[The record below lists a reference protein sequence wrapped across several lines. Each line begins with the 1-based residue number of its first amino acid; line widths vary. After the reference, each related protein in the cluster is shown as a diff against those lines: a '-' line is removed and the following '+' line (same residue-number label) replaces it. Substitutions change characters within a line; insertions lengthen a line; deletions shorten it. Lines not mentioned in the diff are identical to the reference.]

1 MTQLVYHPAFD
12 AYHAFLRSVRI
23 LLACPDGLDPMA
35 LRILDFFLLFPER
48 IETARLT
55 PALRSLV
62 KRTPIE
68 PRFPYDTLPASR
80 PLFSRMAEAQ
90 EAAAQTLLAKGLARA
105 EGDKVRLLGERVPAQ
120 LLDLCAEQNEN
131 ESSLMETLKA
141 LAAAFPTQGANG
153 LKDRS
158 GLAEFRYDVA

>member
-48 IETARLT
+48 IESARLT

-62 KRTPIE
+62 KRTPLN
-68 PRFPYDTLPASR
+68 RDFPMTRSQPAGLSLHEWRKLRRQRARRSSR
-80 PLFSRMAEAQ
+80 
-90 EAAAQTLLAKGLARA
+90 
-105 EGDKVRLLGERVPAQ
+105 
-120 LLDLCAEQNEN
+120 
-131 ESSLMETLKA
+131 
-141 LAAAFPTQGANG
+141 
-153 LKDRS
+153 KD
-158 GLAEFRYDVA
+158 